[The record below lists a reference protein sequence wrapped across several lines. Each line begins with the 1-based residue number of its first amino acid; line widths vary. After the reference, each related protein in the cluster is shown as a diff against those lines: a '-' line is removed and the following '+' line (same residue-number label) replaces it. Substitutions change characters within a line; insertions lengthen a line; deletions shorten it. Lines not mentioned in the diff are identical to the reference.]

1 MRNNI
6 IDLDTY
12 RMDKKEKD
20 LIIDIMKTVD
30 TLGGELYR
38 IPIESYYDNAEELL
52 PLLKKYMEENEGVI
66 YKRNMIVGN
75 LAAIYKGKLLL
86 IAIFGGNE
94 IYDPD
99 INKVVIKVNKK
110 LFKKKYV
117 DKIEITVK

>member
-38 IPIESYYDNAEELL
+38 IPIDSYYDNAEDLL

>member
-6 IDLDTY
+6 IDLNTY

-20 LIIDIMKTVD
+20 LIVDIMKTVD
-30 TLGGELYR
+30 TLGGELYK
-38 IPIESYYDNAEELL
+38 IGIDHYCDNPEELL

-75 LAAIYKGKLLL
+75 LAAIYKGELLL

-94 IYDPD
+94 IYDPN
-99 INKVVIKVNKK
+99 INKVTIKVNKK

-117 DKIEITVK
+117 DKIEITDK

>member
-38 IPIESYYDNAEELL
+38 IPIDSYYDNAEELL

-117 DKIEITVK
+117 DKIEITDK

>member
-12 RMDKKEKD
+12 RTDKKEKD

-30 TLGGELYR
+30 TLGGELYKIR
-38 IPIESYYDNAEELL
+38 IDRYFKNPEKLL
-52 PLLKKYMEENEGVI
+52 PLLKKYMEESEGTI

-75 LAAIYKGKLLL
+75 LAAIYKGEYLL

-94 IYDPD
+94 IYNPD
-99 INKVVIKVNKK
+99 VNKVTIKVNKT
-110 LFKKKYV
+110 LFKKRHV
-117 DKIEITVK
+117 DKIEIVDK

>member
-30 TLGGELYR
+30 TLGGELYK
-38 IPIESYYDNAEELL
+38 IHIDHYFDNPEELL
-52 PLLKKYMEENEGVI
+52 PLLKKYMEENEGTI

-75 LAAIYKGKLLL
+75 LAAIYKGELLL
-86 IAIFGGNE
+86 LAIFGGNE
-94 IYDPD
+94 IYDPN

-117 DKIEITVK
+117 DKIEIVDK

>member
-117 DKIEITVK
+117 DKIEITDK